1 MSGCV
6 RWGTISISLPT
17 PRAYHRQAARLR
29 KKDGQTT
36 MTWAVVTGAANGIGA
51 VIAEHAAKAGFS
63 VSAWDIDE
71 AKVSALAER
80 ISKVTPQHV
89 DVADEEA
96 VNAAF
101 DALPEPPTLVVN
113 NAGQVR
119 FGPLLSLSVED
130 WNTVLRVNLTG
141 TFIVARAAARH
152 MAAVGSGSIVN
163 VASINGVAV
172 APRAGAYTAGKA
184 AVVKLTE
191 QMALEW
197 SDHGIRVNAVS
208 PGLIDAGMS
217 EPIYSDPETRR
228 VRIAHVPMRRLGSA
242 EDVADAV
249 MFLAS
254 PQASYITG
262 QNIVVDGGITKAALA
277 RLPRG

>member
-1 MSGCV
+1 M
-6 RWGTISISLPT
+6 
-17 PRAYHRQAARLR
+17 A
-29 KKDGQTT
+29 
-36 MTWAVVTGAANGIGA
+36 WAVVTGAANGIGA
-51 VIAEHAAKAGFS
+51 VIAEYAAKAGFS

-71 AKVSALAER
+71 AGVSALAER
-80 ISKVTPQHV
+80 FDKITPQNV

-96 VNAAF
+96 VGTAF
-101 DALPEPPTLVVN
+101 DALPEPPALVVN

-119 FGPLLSLSVED
+119 FGPLLSLSLAD
-130 WNTVLRVNLTG
+130 WETVLRVNLTG
-141 TFIVARAAARH
+141 TFIVARTAARH
-152 MAAVGSGSIVN
+152 MARVGSGTVVN

-172 APRAGAYTAGKA
+172 APHAGAYTAGKA

-228 VRIAHVPMRRLGSA
+228 VRTAHVPMRRLGSA
-242 EDVADAV
+242 QDVADAV

-262 QNIVVDGGITKAALA
+262 QNIVVDGGVTKAALA
-277 RLPRG
+277 RLPRA

>member
-1 MSGCV
+1 
-6 RWGTISISLPT
+6 
-17 PRAYHRQAARLR
+17 
-29 KKDGQTT
+29 

-51 VIAEHAAKAGFS
+51 VIAQHAAKAGFS

-71 AKVSALAER
+71 AKVFALAER
-80 ISKVTPQHV
+80 IGRITPQHV

-96 VNAAF
+96 VSAALET
-101 DALPEPPTLVVN
+101 LPEPPALLVN
-113 NAGQVR
+113 N
-119 FGPLLSLSVED
+119 D
-130 WNTVLRVNLTG
+130 WNTVLQVNLTG
-141 TFIVARAAARH
+141 TFIVARAAATR
-152 MAAVGSGSIVN
+152 MAAAGSGSIVN

-172 APRAGAYTAGKA
+172 APSAGAYTAGKA

-217 EPIYSDPETRR
+217 EPIYSDPDTRR
-228 VRIAHVPMRRLGSA
+228 VRTAHVPMRRLGSA

>member
-1 MSGCV
+1 
-6 RWGTISISLPT
+6 
-17 PRAYHRQAARLR
+17 
-29 KKDGQTT
+29 

-63 VSAWDIDE
+63 VSAWDIDV
-71 AKVSALAER
+71 AKVPEPGEHASR
-80 ISKVTPQHV
+80 ITLQHV
-89 DVADEEA
+89 DVTDEEA

-101 DALPEPPTLVVN
+101 AALPEPPALVVN

-119 FGPLLSLSVED
+119 FGPLLSLSVEH
-130 WNTVLRVNLTG
+130 WNTVLSVNLTG
-141 TFIVARAAARH
+141 TFIVARAAARR
-152 MAAVGSGSIVN
+152 MVDAGRGAIVN

-172 APRAGAYTAGKA
+172 APHAGAYTAGKA

-228 VRIAHVPMRRLGSA
+228 QRTAHVPMRRLGSA

-277 RLPRG
+277 RLARG